1 MEHLNPFTKAVT
13 ILICGFLMSFRYS
26 VQLSITVFLISMTML
41 IFFSHARLSST
52 AKILLPALLASMSL
66 FFTGLWNTGTAGMA
80 ASGAAGAGSLNFAA
94 AAASSHSLC
103 NAVQLGS
110 RVLAFAGLGMVFA
123 LTTDG
128 EQFVTSLIHQGRVSP
143 KFAYGVLAA
152 FHLLPNIK
160 KEYDDARLAYEIRGI
175 RLSPLSLKPVFT
187 ALVNS
192 IRWSES
198 VAMAMESKGF
208 SGDLDRTYYAV
219 TVVRWY
225 DFLFAFAGIGGMAVG
240 MAICRW

>member
-1 MEHLNPFTKAVT
+1 MEHLNPLFKAVT
-13 ILICGFLMSFRYS
+13 ILICGLLMSFRYS
-26 VQLSITVFLISMTML
+26 AQLSIAIFLLSMTML
-41 IFFSHARLSST
+41 ISFSHARLSS
-52 AKILLPALLASMSL
+52 AVKILLPALLASMSL
-66 FFTGLWNTGTAGMA
+66 FFTGLWNTDTAGMI
-80 ASGAAGAGSLNFAA
+80 ASGAAKAGSLNFATA
-94 AAASSHSLC
+94 VASSRSLY
-103 NAVQLGS
+103 NAVQLSS

-128 EQFVTSLIHQGRVSP
+128 KQFVTSLIHQGRISP

-175 RLSPLSLKPVFT
+175 HLSPLSLKPAFT

-219 TVVRWY
+219 TVVRWF